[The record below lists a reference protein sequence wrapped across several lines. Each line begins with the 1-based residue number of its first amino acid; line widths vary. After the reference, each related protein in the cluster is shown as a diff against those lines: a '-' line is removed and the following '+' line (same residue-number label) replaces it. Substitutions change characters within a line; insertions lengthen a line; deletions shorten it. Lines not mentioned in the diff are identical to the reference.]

1 MNFPDD
7 CLYTKT
13 HEWAR
18 DEGDGTVVC
27 GITDHAQES
36 LGDIVYV
43 ELPIDGDEV
52 EAGAAFG
59 VVDSVKASSDIYA
72 AVSGTVVAV
81 NEELENAPEL
91 VNESPYGEG
100 WLVKI
105 ELDDAAQLDDLMDAA
120 AYEAFLEESG

>member
-1 MNFPDD
+1 MNFPED
-7 CLYTKT
+7 CFYTKT

-43 ELPIDGDEV
+43 ELPIEGDAV

-72 AVSGTVVAV
+72 AVTGSVVAI
-81 NEELENAPEL
+81 NDELESAPEL

-105 ELDDAAQLDDLMDAA
+105 QLGDGGQLDELMDAE
-120 AYEAFLEESG
+120 AYKSFLENS